1 MVLKTLKISVLMKI
15 NDENIIVYLWKWNLM
30 FYPFLSNCLEQDGEF
45 RSIFTIYTFKWVE
58 PKISDFFRIS
68 LIPPQMIPDIFDWCE
83 IFRQNMHTPNGS
95 SFGYKC
101 YSENPEVS
109 CDCIKYIL
117 QSKLVCL
124 KLEIYYFVVAWNFFL
139 TYFVEVPL
147 VTLHFHA

>member
-1 MVLKTLKISVLMKI
+1 MVLKTLKISILMKI
-15 NDENIIVYLWKWNLM
+15 NDENFIVYLWNLM
-30 FYPFLSNCLEQDGEF
+30 FYPFLSNWLEQDGGF
-45 RSIFTIYTFKWVE
+45 RSILAIYNFLRL
-58 PKISDFFRIS
+58 SF
-68 LIPPQMIPDIFDWCE
+68 IPPQMIPDIFDWCE

-124 KLEIYYFVVAWNFFL
+124 KSEIYYFVVAWNFFL